1 MEEKAGRKE
10 RKKEVVEV
18 WRPQAED
25 GPTLSQRPSYLLLP
39 SWGCGGPA
47 FLLIP
52 PSFFPYPESFY
63 HPVGGHTAS
72 LTTLLVLVPTGG
84 GEWS

>member
-1 MEEKAGRKE
+1 MVPLCPSVLPTPLAFLG
-10 RKKEVVEV
+10 V
-18 WRPQAED
+18 W
-25 GPTLSQRPSYLLLP
+25 
-39 SWGCGGPA
+39 GPA

-63 HPVGGHTAS
+63 HLVGGHTAS